1 MFPSGFIGVD
11 IFFVISGYL
20 ISGILLKECKAG
32 PFTYYAFY
40 SRRLRRI
47 FPILLLVMATTLWMG
62 CLYLLATSL
71 KALAATMLAGSLFC
85 ANLQVLSLEK
95 GYFDDDIKSNPLLHL
110 WSLGVEEQFYIFW
123 PFLASVVARLPYRR
137 ALGLQGLVLAVSFV
151 ANIAFLGYRGSNKY
165 AFYFPLCRFWQM
177 SIGGV
182 LAFLHFHDVSSASRP
197 PSNAMSVAGLA
208 MIIAGFSL
216 IDETS
221 VFPGFWAILP
231 SCGAALLIGGGA
243 AAAFNASVLSAGP
256 VVYVGKISYA
266 LYLWHWPL
274 LVFANVRFPNAAFR
288 PFYMQP
294 YMMVAVAVACSIN
307 FVMFENR
314 VRRVKSKWIVPGLFL
329 LTLSM
334 SAVSLAVYSNPE
346 SFSLTELD
354 LLRIEGP
361 QDWSQG
367 DVLATL
373 APALNVPANTKG
385 VHALASAGVNLT
397 LASARNSTTTSDVPV
412 KAGAT
417 ISTSAVMAAVAAKDL
432 PNPSREKRVQNT
444 TFLQAIQGGKDMN
457 DVWKTNLTALN
468 KTSPYGYHPHAQV
481 LNPDKES
488 NGLVIVLGDSHG
500 DMTKPRFLKLY
511 EAAVNANL
519 PFPTMVFKTEFGRAP
534 LSCEA
539 ATDVDFA
546 MVKAMKPQVVFYNFH
561 WLQYLRPEASTGTL
575 PSANPRCCNSLY
587 ELCPYQTQA
596 DADELVRR
604 WKEQVKQLVGL
615 GIRVF
620 VAQQYVENGRFYY
633 AYWLEG
639 NAVKAVPPPY
649 VRSQFEA
656 EHRHLL
662 SVIANATQ
670 EANATLIN
678 FSDNLCWEDLCQV
691 VNGHGE
697 PVLADDNHIRAYTAR
712 NYLSVVDQVVE
723 AALLHH

>member
-1 MFPSGFIGVD
+1 
-11 IFFVISGYL
+11 
-20 ISGILLKECKAG
+20 
-32 PFTYYAFY
+32 
-40 SRRLRRI
+40 
-47 FPILLLVMATTLWMG
+47 
-62 CLYLLATSL
+62 
-71 KALAATMLAGSLFC
+71 
-85 ANLQVLSLEK
+85 
-95 GYFDDDIKSNPLLHL
+95 
-110 WSLGVEEQFYIFW
+110 
-123 PFLASVVARLPYRR
+123 
-137 ALGLQGLVLAVSFV
+137 
-151 ANIAFLGYRGSNKY
+151 
-165 AFYFPLCRFWQM
+165 M

-182 LAFLHFHDVSSASRP
+182 VAFLHFHDVSSASRP

-208 MIIAGFSL
+208 MIVAGFFL

-243 AAAFNASVLSAGP
+243 AAAFNASVLSAAP

-294 YMMVAVAVACSIN
+294 YMMVVVAVACSIN
-307 FVMFENR
+307 FVSFENR
-314 VRRVKSKWIVPGLFL
+314 VRRVKSKWIVPSLFL
-329 LTLSM
+329 LMLAM
-334 SAVSLAVYSNPE
+334 SAVSLAVYSTPE
-346 SFSLTELD
+346 AFSLTELD
-354 LLRIEGP
+354 LLQVDRTH
-361 QDWSQG
+361 DMSDG

-373 APALNVPANTKG
+373 APALNVLLDTKG
-385 VHALASAGVNLT
+385 VHALATAEVNLT
-397 LASARNSTTTSDVPV
+397 LASTQNSTTTSDAPV
-412 KAGAT
+412 QASAT
-417 ISTSAVMAAVAAKDL
+417 ISATAATAAVAAKEL
-432 PNPSREKRVQNT
+432 PNPSRETRVQNT

-457 DVWKTNLTALN
+457 VVWGINLTALN
-468 KTSPYGYHPHAQV
+468 TTSPYGYYPHAQV
-481 LNPDKES
+481 LNPDHES
-488 NGLVIVLGDSHG
+488 NGLVIVLGDSHA

-511 EAAVNANL
+511 DAAVQAKRR
-519 PFPTMVFKTEFGRAP
+519 FPTMIFKTEFGRAP
-534 LSCEA
+534 MSCEA
-539 ATDVDFA
+539 ATDVDIA

-561 WLQYLRPEASTGTL
+561 WLQYLRPDAPTGTP
-575 PSANPRCCNSLY
+575 PSANPRCCKSLY
-587 ELCPYQTQA
+587 ESCPYQTQA

-604 WKEQVKQLVGL
+604 WKEQVKQLVAL

-620 VAQQYVENGRFYY
+620 VAQQYVENSRFYY
-633 AYWLEG
+633 VYWLEG
-639 NAVKAVPPPY
+639 NTVKAVPPPY

-656 EHRHLL
+656 EHDHLL
-662 SVIANATQ
+662 SVIANATH